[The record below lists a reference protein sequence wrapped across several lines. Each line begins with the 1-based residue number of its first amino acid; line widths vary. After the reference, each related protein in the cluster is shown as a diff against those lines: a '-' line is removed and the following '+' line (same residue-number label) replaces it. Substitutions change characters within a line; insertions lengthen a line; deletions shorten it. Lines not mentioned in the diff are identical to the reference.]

1 MTEPLA
7 TDAMTHR
14 PRGNSYDAIRIL
26 AAASVL
32 VSHHFALTGKPEPA
46 LGNIHSLGGMAVL
59 VFFSLSGYLVTQSW
73 LADPHAW
80 RFVARRALRIWPAL
94 GLLCV
99 LSVFFLG
106 PLVTTLSLTEYFSA
120 PGTWKYFYALRLKIM
135 YVLPGVFETNAKAG
149 VVNGSLWTIPIE
161 VRCYVTVVVL
171 GAVGLLRIRWLI
183 PAAVVVA
190 ALWFI
195 GVGKPEILGQ
205 RSYSREMFIFFFC
218 GSALSFLQRFWQA
231 RPWHWLAACLITALA
246 AWLMGRPYLAVVC
259 ILPYLVVWGGSL
271 PLPGL
276 RHAGRWGDPSYGM
289 YLYAFPIQ
297 QWVIASTLPN
307 LGFAG
312 SMALSLALT
321 TAMAYLSW
329 HALEKHALRLK
340 PHRSHSARPAPVAL
354 QASSAPQASPPT
366 P

>member
-1 MTEPLA
+1 MALNTLRSIGFIIGIFLLTLA
-7 TDAMTHR
+7 
-14 PRGNSYDAIRIL
+14 
-26 AAASVL
+26 
-32 VSHHFALTGKPEPA
+32 VS
-46 LGNIHSLGGMAVL
+46 M
-59 VFFSLSGYLVTQSW
+59 
-73 LADPHAW
+73 
-80 RFVARRALRIWPAL
+80 
-94 GLLCV
+94 
-99 LSVFFLG
+99 
-106 PLVTTLSLTEYFSA
+106 
-120 PGTWKYFYALRLKIM
+120 
-135 YVLPGVFETNAKAG
+135 
-149 VVNGSLWTIPIE
+149 
-161 VRCYVTVVVL
+161 
-171 GAVGLLRIRWLI
+171 LI
-183 PAAVVVA
+183 PMLTLVIFDHEEELSA
-190 ALWFI
+190 FT
-195 GVGKPEILGQ
+195 
-205 RSYSREMFIFFFC
+205 RS
-218 GSALSFLQRFWQA
+218 
-231 RPWHWLAACLITALA
+231 CLITALA

-297 QWVIASTLPN
+297 QWVIAGTLPN